1 MDFGRTMPPEKL
13 RRPKSEI
20 ELLRAWTEWAT
31 DARKEYLAAILRLTP
46 AERLKDRGASF
57 GSIQGVFVHILDTY
71 LWWFHY
77 VARNRQ
83 KESKTIDGAKLT
95 AAELRQLNAR
105 VDRAVRVLMK
115 GLTPESLARL
125 IVINGVGGNGKPY
138 RASLSLADIIWHMHE
153 EELQHRG
160 ELNAMF
166 WQMDIDPN
174 ATAWWPG

>member
-1 MDFGRTMPPEKL
+1 M
-13 RRPKSEI
+13 
-20 ELLRAWTEWAT
+20 
-31 DARKEYLAAILRLTP
+31 
-46 AERLKDRGASF
+46 KD
-57 GSIQGVFVHILDTY
+57 
-71 LWWFHY
+71 
-77 VARNRQ
+77 
-83 KESKTIDGAKLT
+83 
-95 AAELRQLNAR
+95 
-105 VDRAVRVLMK
+105 
-115 GLTPESLARL
+115 LTPESLARL